1 MKYFCG
7 KNVNEKYIIL
17 KQQHYK
23 NIKIKLFRKLSVNYR
38 CQIAMDVLNNDEKR
52 FLTEAACNLKVNFFT
67 YLQLILIINVHH
79 FKYVY
84 YYNEYIS
91 EISNNFFDQT
101 C

>member
-1 MKYFCG
+1 
-7 KNVNEKYIIL
+7 
-17 KQQHYK
+17 
-23 NIKIKLFRKLSVNYR
+23 
-38 CQIAMDVLNNDEKR
+38 MDVLNNDEKR

-91 EISNNFFDQT
+91 EISNNFFD
-101 C
+101 